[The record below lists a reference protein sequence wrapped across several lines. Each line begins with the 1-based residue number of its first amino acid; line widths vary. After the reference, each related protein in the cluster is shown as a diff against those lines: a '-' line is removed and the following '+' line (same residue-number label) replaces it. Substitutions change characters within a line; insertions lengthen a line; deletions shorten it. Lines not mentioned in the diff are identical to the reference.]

1 MGALRAGCTRPRPS
15 VTMTRAT
22 EDATDASAA
31 ARSSVPVT
39 ASQAFR
45 SSSCA
50 GDAEEQAAPH
60 RSSTLTGPA
69 DADGKQ
75 PWPAAKQAQLR
86 HHAQAAAGLARS
98 AAKLLPS
105 HQVCALRRRQG
116 CMCARS
122 AWRAC
127 GPAGPDDRMA
137 LPLTSLDVGRFNP
150 EVTGADCCAATTRV

>member
-1 MGALRAGCTRPRPS
+1 MA
-15 VTMTRAT
+15 
-22 EDATDASAA
+22 
-31 ARSSVPVT
+31 
-39 ASQAFR
+39 ASQALR

-105 HQVCALRRRQG
+105 HKFALSDDAKGACVRALHG
-116 CMCARS
+116 AHVARLGLMT
-122 AWRAC
+122 AW
-127 GPAGPDDRMA
+127 PF
-137 LPLTSLDVGRFNP
+137 L
-150 EVTGADCCAATTRV
+150 